1 MNEAGCTKRF
11 EDSGFDLKYKNLSIY
26 HEAGKCH
33 SLSNNVRVV
42 SPGGDG
48 LLSLSGHC

>member
-1 MNEAGCTKRF
+1 MRQVVQSALRTQV
-11 EDSGFDLKYKNLSIY
+11 DLKYKNLSIY
-26 HEAGKCH
+26 HEAGKCP